1 MFLSRRTEVSA
12 SNVCADGF
20 ERQTVAGHGV
30 IARSSSFVGLY
41 AGLLTYESDVLEK
54 GTIS

>member
-1 MFLSRRTEVSA
+1 MFMSRRIEVNA
-12 SNVCADGF
+12 STVRSDGF
-20 ERQTVAGHGV
+20 ERQKAVGHGV

-41 AGLLTYESDVLEK
+41 ASLLTYESDVLKK